1 MPCCYQP
8 VKRIKSVSDVWY
20 NNVMK
25 LLVTRIKEQEEG
37 ANDQWSDEQVGEIKG
52 QWSEELTSQD
62 MDL

>member
-1 MPCCYQP
+1 
-8 VKRIKSVSDVWY
+8 
-20 NNVMK
+20 MK

-37 ANDQWSDEQVGEIKG
+37 ANGQWSDEQVGEIKG

>member
-8 VKRIKSVSDVWY
+8 VKRIKSDSDLSC
-20 NNVMK
+20 NHAMK

-37 ANDQWSDEQVGEIKG
+37 ANGQWSDEQVGEIKG
-52 QWSEELTSQD
+52 QWFEELTSQD

>member
-1 MPCCYQP
+1 MPYCYQP
-8 VKRIKSVSDVWY
+8 VKRIKSDSDVWY
-20 NNVMK
+20 NHAMK

-37 ANDQWSDEQVGEIKG
+37 SNGQWSDEQVGEIKG

>member
-1 MPCCYQP
+1 MKQ
-8 VKRIKSVSDVWY
+8 
-20 NNVMK
+20 NNVME